1 MAAGQPESDRIPIGY
16 VRKAHGVRGD
26 VVVRGLVED
35 AAARLVKGASF
46 MTDGSEPR
54 VLTVASV
61 GGIREEFRVSFHEIT
76 DRDEAEMLRGSQLTV
91 PMSERRVLSDNEW
104 WPEDLVGCQVESL
117 DGSAVGVV
125 HDVVLGAAQDR
136 MVVIA
141 PDGSVAEVPFVAAL
155 VPVVDVANSR
165 IVVDLPEGLFE

>member
-1 MAAGQPESDRIPIGY
+1 MAASQPETDRIPIGY

-35 AAARLVKGASF
+35 VAARLVKGASF
-46 MTDGSEPR
+46 MTDGPDPR

-61 GGIREEFRVSFHEIT
+61 GEVREEFRVSFHEIT
-76 DRDEAEMLRGSQLTV
+76 DRDDAETLRGSQLTV

-104 WPEDLVGCQVESL
+104 WPEDLVGCQVESV

-125 HDVVLGAAQDR
+125 QDLVLGAAQDR
-136 MVVIA
+136 MVVVA
-141 PDGSVAEVPFVAAL
+141 PDGSVAEVPFVEAL
-155 VPVVDVANSR
+155 VPVVDVPNGR